1 MIPILLEKWY
11 LIIFYC
17 TTETTFLFCFYW
29 FDLLFSFSQS
39 GHIVFWFNL
48 KKAWQQLVLS
58 YVCWTNI
65 ILFWVAFLLIIST
78 GFFFNPWSANPTK
91 WSRHSQTNCRLLP
104 TNCLSVL
111 DNFVGLALKGL
122 RSIIIWLVHFSITE
136 FTSAWFLKWP
146 K

>member
-1 MIPILLEKWY
+1 MHPTTDVVQPISRNFRKLILKGPLRRSVVFLLLMIPILLEKWY

-91 WSRHSQTNCRLLP
+91 WSDTLKQIVGYCRQIVWV
-104 TNCLSVL
+104 C
-111 DNFVGLALKGL
+111 
-122 RSIIIWLVHFSITE
+122 
-136 FTSAWFLKWP
+136 
-146 K
+146 